1 MLQNKHFLFILLL
14 ILAYTIYGYTSS
26 LDPTPFDNID
36 HILQNAIS
44 SVSFPGCVAVVG
56 NKKGILYQKA
66 FGHFTY
72 GIPPPESSNNPEMKL
87 DTIFDMASISKILG
101 VTTAVAQFYER
112 GELNLDWKLSDER
125 LLGKAYA
132 NHGKDSITV
141 RHCMLHNAG
150 FPPDPIPSYFSVAFG
165 CSESRKYY
173 PVESFSCQETIYY
186 SVLNQTLA
194 SGIGEKYV
202 YSDLSMITL
211 MYAVGKL
218 AMQLKYISESE
229 LLPGCLMYRTA
240 IAQCYFEA
248 YVRKYVVQALK
259 LTDSG
264 FLIPREKYVRTAPC
278 TNDTYYRHRVD
289 QGKVSD
295 ENAYSMG
302 GIAGHA
308 GFFSTAIDLIK
319 YVQAVMFQ
327 QYPLFNKTTSDY
339 FATEYNHTQSSR
351 AIGWNTNDPYVFD
364 YGWDLSCGNFSARTY
379 THTGFTGTQICC
391 DPTRDVFTILLTNRV
406 YPDPANI
413 KIRQVRK
420 DFNTAVQKIV
430 DAYYTN

>member
-1 MLQNKHFLFILLL
+1 
-14 ILAYTIYGYTSS
+14 
-26 LDPTPFDNID
+26 
-36 HILQNAIS
+36 
-44 SVSFPGCVAVVG
+44 
-56 NKKGILYQKA
+56 
-66 FGHFTY
+66 
-72 GIPPPESSNNPEMKL
+72 
-87 DTIFDMASISKILG
+87 
-101 VTTAVAQFYER
+101 
-112 GELNLDWKLSDER
+112 
-125 LLGKAYA
+125 
-132 NHGKDSITV
+132 
-141 RHCMLHNAG
+141 
-150 FPPDPIPSYFSVAFG
+150 
-165 CSESRKYY
+165 
-173 PVESFSCQETIYY
+173 
-186 SVLNQTLA
+186 
-194 SGIGEKYV
+194 
-202 YSDLSMITL
+202 
-211 MYAVGKL
+211 
-218 AMQLKYISESE
+218 MQLKYVSESD
-229 LLPGCLMYRTA
+229 LLPSCLMYRTA
-240 IAQCYFEA
+240 ITQCYFEA
-248 YVRKYVVQALK
+248 YVRKYIVQALN
-259 LTDSG
+259 LPDSG
-264 FLIPREKYVRTAPC
+264 FLIPKEKYVRTAPC

-289 QGKVSD
+289 QGRVSD

-302 GIAGHA
+302 GVAGHA

-339 FATEYNHTQSSR
+339 FVTEYNHSQSSR